1 MWDYLLGSSVA
12 ILQIIWI
19 DLLLSGDNAVVI
31 ALACR
36 QLPPHLRKWGIIL
49 GAGMAI
55 LLRIVFAVI
64 ISYLLAIPFLKVVGG
79 LLLVWIAVKLIRGEE
94 SAEGHENIQASD
106 KLYRAIWTIAV
117 ADAVMSLDNVVAIA
131 AVAKGDVILFSF
143 GLALSI
149 PLIML
154 GSQLILSM
162 IERFPVIVWAGAA
175 LLGWIAGEMI
185 IGDPVVERT
194 FGLVHHG
201 APMYIAAAIGA
212 VVVVLIGL
220 WFKSRGREVKPD
232 TIQNE

>member
-1 MWDYLLGSSVA
+1 MDYLLGSSVA

-94 SAEGHENIQASD
+94 AGGGHESIQASD

-131 AVAKGDVILFSF
+131 AVAKGDVWLFSF

-149 PLIML
+149 PLIMV

-185 IGDPVVERT
+185 ATDPIVERT
-194 FGLVHHG
+194 FGFAHHG
-201 APMYIAAAIGA
+201 FEMYVAAVIGA
-212 VVVVLIGL
+212 LIVVLIGW
-220 WFKSRGREVKPD
+220 WFKSRQGEAKPA
-232 TIQNE
+232 QNE

>member
-1 MWDYLLGSSVA
+1 MLDYVLGSSVA

-55 LLRIVFAVI
+55 LLRIIFAVI

-79 LLLVWIAVKLIRGEE
+79 LLLIWIAVKLIRGEE
-94 SAEGHENIQASD
+94 AGGSHQEIAASD

-131 AVAKGDVILFSF
+131 AVAKGDIWLFSF

-149 PLIML
+149 PLIMI

-162 IERFPVIVWAGAA
+162 IERFPIIVWAGAA

-185 IGDPVVERT
+185 IGDPIVERT

-201 APMYIAAAIGA
+201 SSMYVAAVIGAAI
-212 VVVVLIGL
+212 VVLIGL
-220 WFKSRGREVKPD
+220 WLKSRAPKEKPGAV
-232 TIQNE
+232 QNE

>member
-55 LLRIVFAVI
+55 LLRIVFAAV
-64 ISYLLAIPFLKVVGG
+64 ISYLLAVPFLKVVGG
-79 LLLVWIAVKLIRGEE
+79 LLLVWIAVKLIKGEE
-94 SAEGHENIQASD
+94 SDSHENIQASD

-131 AVAKGDVILFSF
+131 AVAKGDIILFSF

-149 PLIML
+149 PLIMV

-162 IERFPVIVWAGAA
+162 IERFPIIVWAGAA

-194 FGLVHHG
+194 FGLIHHG
-201 APMYIAAAIGA
+201 PSMYIAAAIGA
-212 VVVVLIGL
+212 ALVILIGL
-220 WFKSRGREVKPD
+220 WLKSRRREAKPGPV
-232 TIQNE
+232 QNE

>member
-1 MWDYLLGSSVA
+1 MDYILGSSVA
-12 ILQIIWI
+12 VLQIIWI

-36 QLPPHLRKWGIIL
+36 SLPPHLRRWGIIL

-55 LLRIVFAVI
+55 LLRILFAIVI
-64 ISYLLAIPFLKVVGG
+64 SHLLAIPFLKVVGG
-79 LLLVWIAVKLIRGEE
+79 LLLFWIAVKLIKGEE
-94 SAEGHENIQASD
+94 AEERNIAASD

-131 AVAKGDVILFSF
+131 AVSKGDPWLFGF

-149 PLIML
+149 PLIMV

-162 IERFPVIVWAGAA
+162 IERFPIIVWAGAA

-185 IGDPVVERT
+185 ATDPIVERT
-194 FGLVHHG
+194 FGFVHHG
-201 APMYIAAAIGA
+201 TSMYIAAGIGA
-212 VVVVLIGL
+212 LIVVLIGWWL
-220 WFKSRGREVKPD
+220 KSREGEAKSN
-232 TIQNE
+232 IAQNE